1 MGIGWVSMNAVVV
14 RLSDAL
20 VSVVELEVSV
30 DPVVVKLSV
39 AVLVDSP
46 VLAAAATW
54 VELEVA
60 VSRMVSVVVL
70 VDMMVSVLTAA
81 VTLVVLEVV
90 LRMVEVEEIG
100 EDSAPPVYVIVS
112 PLLVTRS
119 AKE

>member
-1 MGIGWVSMNAVVV
+1 MRVGWVSMDAVEVKLSVV
-14 RLSDAL
+14 AF

-30 DPVVVKLSV
+30 DPVVM
-39 AVLVDSP
+39 LVDMVERP

-54 VELEVA
+54 KELEVG

-70 VDMMVSVLTAA
+70 VDMMELSVLTAA

-100 EDSAPPVYVIVS
+100 EDSAPPVYVVVS

>member
-1 MGIGWVSMNAVVV
+1 MSMDAVVV
-14 RLSDAL
+14 RLSDVAL

-30 DPVVVKLSV
+30 DPVVVKLSA
-39 AVLVDSP
+39 AVLVDMVERP
-46 VLAAAATW
+46 VLAAVATW
-54 VELEVA
+54 VELEVG

-100 EDSAPPVYVIVS
+100 EDSAPPVYVVVS